1 MGREI
6 MKNNKGFSLVELV
19 ITIAIMA
26 VLIAILAPLFVKYVE
41 QSRRSRDIQTADR
54 IREAFLADI
63 AEGSTA
69 GMGSVEVEIN
79 ASYLPG
85 TINETPTVAGHVFAT
100 GGTFT
105 AVYNADI
112 NEIAVYVTEDFNGS
126 QQYNL
131 TTEEGISAYRAA

>member
-1 MGREI
+1 